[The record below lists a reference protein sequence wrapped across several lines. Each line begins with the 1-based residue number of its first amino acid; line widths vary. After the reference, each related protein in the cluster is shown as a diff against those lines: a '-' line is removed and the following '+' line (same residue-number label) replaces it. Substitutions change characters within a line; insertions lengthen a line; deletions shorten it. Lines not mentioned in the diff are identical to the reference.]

1 MNKKEEYK
9 IKFKK
14 LVKEN
19 KINISSIEDLMLTN
33 VEEYKQELVKCTE
46 DLLMECIN
54 EKEIVS
60 KKNRMEKQRNKS

>member
-54 EKEIVS
+54 EKELVS
-60 KKNRMEKQRNKS
+60 KKKSNGKTKE